1 MYRKQ
6 VRRRR
11 AVLVG
16 LIVVSLI
23 LISSS
28 FSESETGPLHTVQSG
43 LASVASPLEEG
54 ANRALKPVRD
64 LIDWFDE
71 TFDARGQNDELRTQ
85 VAQLRAQLAA
95 AEQAQSENGQ
105 FRKMV
110 GLDKRSPADLSAY
123 DRVTSRVIGRPATV
137 WYSTVTVD
145 QGSGSGV
152 EVDDAVITG
161 DGLVGR
167 VSDVTANTAQV
178 QLITDHESAVS
189 AKVLP
194 DGPEGIVEPAV
205 GDPDDLLLDF
215 INSQNPVEQGQILI
229 TAGWSN
235 AKVSSSYPFG
245 IPLGSVSDPGTAT
258 GGSALNQQV
267 HIRPFAD
274 LRNLEYVQVL
284 TGGPTRPGVD

>member
-23 LISSS
+23 LLSSS
-28 FSESETGPLHTVQSG
+28 FSEADSGPLHTIQRG
-43 LASVASPLEEG
+43 VATVLSPVEEV
-54 ANRALKPVRD
+54 ANRALKPARD

-71 TFDARGQNDELRTQ
+71 TFEARGENEDLRTE
-85 VAQLRAQLAA
+85 VAKLRAQLAA
-95 AEQAQSENGQ
+95 AEQAQSENAQ
-105 FRKMV
+105 FRELV
-110 GLDKRSPADLSAY
+110 GLDKSSPADLTAY

-137 WYSTVTVD
+137 WYSTVTID
-145 QGSGSGV
+145 HGSSSGI
-152 EVDDAVITG
+152 EANDAVITG

-167 VSDVTANTAQV
+167 IHQVTGGTAQV

-194 DGPEGIVEPAV
+194 DGPSGVVEPEV

-215 INSQNPVEQGQILI
+215 INSQDPVEEGQILI

-235 AKVSSSYPFG
+235 SKVSSAYPFG
-245 IPLGSVSDPGTAT
+245 VPLGTVSDASSGDAD
-258 GGSALNQQV
+258 LNQRV
-267 HIRPFAD
+267 HVRPFVD
-274 LRNLEYVQVL
+274 LRDLEYVQVL
-284 TGGPTRPGVD
+284 TGGPERPGVSG